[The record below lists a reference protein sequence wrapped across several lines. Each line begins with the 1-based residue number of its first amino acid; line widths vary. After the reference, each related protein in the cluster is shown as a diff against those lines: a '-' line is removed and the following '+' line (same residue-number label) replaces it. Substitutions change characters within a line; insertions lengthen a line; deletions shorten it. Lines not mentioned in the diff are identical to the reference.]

1 MTQRGDS
8 LWPLFLA
15 WIMIVAI
22 IIIAVLES
30 GVLR

>member
-1 MTQRGDS
+1 MSQRGDS

-15 WIMIVAI
+15 WVLIAIM

-30 GVLR
+30 GKGL